1 MFSNVVTRYGNGINN
16 ETDQGIFSDL
26 PVLNFSKVHYYC
38 DDFDYY
44 NGPVTATTT
53 NGYTL
58 SGTGGTAAIAALDGG
73 GFNLIGATTGFIA
86 TWQRSQGNFQLAAGF
101 PTWFRWSG
109 QMDALTNSEQMIAG
123 LAVVGATPFTSISD
137 GIWFS
142 TATGTGEISLNIAQ
156 NGTVT
161 TVDTGVA
168 IVAATPLTLS
178 WYYTAGV
185 YPQDPQSP
193 SPGKIVWEATGGVT
207 GGKARGSVAAPANF
221 PKAATLITPTLG
233 IKATAGTPTLT
244 TNLLMAVKMTT
255 NPNATPLF

>member
-1 MFSNVVTRYGNGINN
+1 MFSNVVSRFPNGFNIS
-16 ETDQGIFSDL
+16 TDQGILGDMQLPDFS
-26 PVLNFSKVHYYC
+26 VMHYYE

-44 NGPVTATTT
+44 NGPVTAATT

-73 GFNLIGATTGFIA
+73 AFNLIGATTGFIA

-101 PTWFRWSG
+101 PTWFRWIG
-109 QMDALTNSEQMIAG
+109 QIDALTSQMIAG
-123 LAVVGATPFTSISD
+123 DAVVGATPFTSISD

-142 TATGTGEISLNIAQ
+142 SAVTTGEISINIAQ

-168 IVAATPLTLS
+168 LVAAAQATLS
-178 WYYTAGV
+178 WFYTAGV
-185 YPQDPQSP
+185 YPSDPQSP
-193 SPGKIVWEATGGVT
+193 SPGKIVWEVKGPGVSAN
-207 GGKARGSVAAPANF
+207 ARGEVAAPASF

-233 IKATAGTPTLT
+233 VKAAAGTPTLT
-244 TNLLMAVKMTT
+244 TDFLMSVKARV
-255 NPNATPLF
+255 NPNATPIF